1 MRAVLDT
8 RFFMASLQSED
19 EQFKKWAR
27 TTLDALER
35 KTNVGTVPSIVI
47 HEFYKIQ
54 LQTLGKDVAETR
66 VNSVLKLRLQVINLD
81 TSIAVEAAKLRCKYA
96 ELPTA
101 DAIIA
106 ATAIKTAS
114 DCVLTD
120 DNHIKQ
126 IKETKTRWIESINS

>member
-8 RFFMASLQSED
+8 RFLMASFESKDQ
-19 EQFKKWAR
+19 QFRKWAR
-27 TTLDALER
+27 LTLDTLER
-35 KTNVGTVPSIVI
+35 NLGIVPSIVI
-47 HEFYKIQ
+47 LELYEIQ
-54 LQTLGKDVAETR
+54 LEEFGKDVAETK
-66 VNSVLKLRLQVINLD
+66 VNSVLKSSLQVVNLD
-81 TSIAVEAAKLRCKYA
+81 SSVAIEAAKLRCKYA

-106 ATAIKTAS
+106 ATAIRTSS

-126 IKETKTRWIESINS
+126 IKETKTRWL